1 MAIQDS
7 LLSAIF
13 GVRPVLA
20 SPGSAIVSWIAIVAA
35 LADSHQEQATMANRE
50 ELAII
55 RNARAGQAAAQ
66 LELGKLYLFGSAGLP
81 QSLPTAL
88 HWLERAARQECQQAW
103 QLIGNHIPL
112 ALAQSSAQALAPW
125 YERAYDD
132 GSVHAGLVFAQLVL
146 GNGSTGAAADA
157 PALAK
162 ALRALEDAARAGF
175 PDAQWLLARRRD
187 AAPVRMAGAAGL
199 ESLAS
204 TSAASHGR
212 LRRAAGGS
220 VAAVQ
225 SAVLDGAWETAQWDD
240 YLARALPLAR
250 AMVRTAASQ
259 EGVHRLAPGDI
270 TLLSRVARLLDE
282 GRSPD
287 GQDGA
292 ARDGCPLGPNEPLC
306 FWELAAAE
314 HDRHAQ
320 LAMGLRCARMGVD
333 GRRIAGGGAANFKK
347 AIRWLTLA
355 GEQGLAQAWYALSRI
370 YIKPEFSQ
378 RNVADAQRYL
388 ERAAEMGY
396 RDAQLECGHNA
407 WRARR
412 ENENNDVRAVYWLQK
427 AATQGSSEAAALL
440 RKIAPRL
447 LSPPYIETGQLLA
460 GHDEALR
467 AHPLLHAR
475 LELAALFKL
484 SRAETLLL
492 DVPAADHGHCLVIDI
507 RASYGRSKR
516 RLILVETAQER
527 HALDRIGR
535 LFERFDCGPAGPEG
549 NYRQRLYRLRTLSG
563 TSSKGGDEDDTAA
576 EIGLAA

>member
-1 MAIQDS
+1 
-7 LLSAIF
+7 
-13 GVRPVLA
+13 
-20 SPGSAIVSWIAIVAA
+20 
-35 LADSHQEQATMANRE
+35 MANRE

-66 LELGKLYLFGSAGLP
+66 LELGKLYLFGSTGLP

-88 HWLERAARQECQQAW
+88 HWLERAARQDCRQAW

-112 ALAQSSAQALAPW
+112 ELAQASAATLAPW

-132 GSVHAGLVFAQLVL
+132 GSVHAGLVYAQLVL
-146 GNGSTGAAADA
+146 GAGGDA
-157 PALAK
+157 PPAK

-175 PDAQWLLARRRD
+175 PEAQWLLARRRE
-187 AAPVRMAGAAGL
+187 AAPAAPRGASASLPPAGAAQGW
-199 ESLAS
+199 
-204 TSAASHGR
+204 
-212 LRRAAGGS
+212 LRRAADNGVAEAQS
-220 VAAVQ
+220 V
-225 SAVLDGAWETAQWDD
+225 VLEQAWQAGQWDD

-250 AMVRTAASQ
+250 AVVRNAASH

-270 TLLSRVARLLDE
+270 QLLSRVARLLDE
-282 GRSPD
+282 GRHA
-287 GQDGA
+287 GA
-292 ARDGCPLGPNEPLC
+292 ADEGAGPAPGADEPLC

-320 LAMGLRCARMGVD
+320 LAMGLRCARMD
-333 GRRIAGGGAANFKK
+333 LAGRRIAAGGGAANFKK

-370 YIKPEFSQ
+370 YVKPEFSQ

-427 AATQGSSEAAALL
+427 AVAQGSAEAVALL
-440 RKIAPRL
+440 ARIAPRL
-447 LSPPYIETGQLLA
+447 DAPPYLETGRLLA
-460 GHDEALR
+460 GNEDALR
-467 AHPLLHAR
+467 SHPLLHAR
-475 LELAALFKL
+475 LELAAVFGL
-484 SRAETLLL
+484 SRAEALLL

-516 RLILVETAQER
+516 RLVLVDTAQER
-527 HALDRIGR
+527 HALDRIAR
-535 LFERFDCGPAGPEG
+535 LFEGIDCGPSGPEG
-549 NYRQRLYRLRTLSG
+549 NYRQRLYRLRTLVGAAARGEEEGEG
-563 TSSKGGDEDDTAA
+563 TAD
-576 EIGLAA
+576 IGLAA

>member
-1 MAIQDS
+1 
-7 LLSAIF
+7 
-13 GVRPVLA
+13 
-20 SPGSAIVSWIAIVAA
+20 
-35 LADSHQEQATMANRE
+35 MANRE

-88 HWLERAARQECQQAW
+88 HWLERAARQQCQQAW

-112 ALAQSSAQALAPW
+112 ALAQPSAQALAPW

-146 GNGSTGAAADA
+146 GDGSAPGTVGA
-157 PALAK
+157 PADTPGFAK
-162 ALRALEDAARAGF
+162 ALRALDDAARAGF

-187 AAPVRMAGAAGL
+187 AAQLRPAGAGAAPVPAPGW
-199 ESLAS
+199 
-204 TSAASHGR
+204 
-212 LRRAAGGS
+212 LRRAAESG
-220 VAAVQ
+220 VAAAQ
-225 SAVLDGAWETAQWDD
+225 SAVLDGAWDAGHWDD

-250 AMVRTAASQ
+250 GLVRTAASQ
-259 EGVHRLAPGDI
+259 DGVHRLAPGDI
-270 TLLSRVARLLDE
+270 ALLSRVARLLDDSVFPAGE
-282 GRSPD
+282 QDEHGRGRHAVTPAP
-287 GQDGA
+287 G
-292 ARDGCPLGPNEPLC
+292 EPLC

-320 LAMGLRCARMGVD
+320 LAMGLRGARMGVD
-333 GRRIAGGGAANFKK
+333 GRRIAGAGGAANFKK

-412 ENENNDVRAVYWLQK
+412 ENESNDVRAAYWLQQ
-427 AATQGSSEAAALL
+427 AAAQGSSEALALL
-440 RKIAPRL
+440 GKIAPRL
-447 LSPPYIETGQLLA
+447 ASPPYVETGKLLA
-460 GHDEALR
+460 GHQEALQ

-475 LELAALFKL
+475 VELAALFSL
-484 SRAETLLL
+484 SRAEALLL

-516 RLILVETAQER
+516 RLVLVETAQER
-527 HALDRIGR
+527 HALDRIAG
-535 LFERFDCGPAGPEG
+535 LFEGIDCGPSGPEG
-549 NYRQRLYRLRTLSG
+549 NYRQRLYRLRTLVG
-563 TSSKGGDEDDTAA
+563 APAKGEEEGDGAA

>member
-1 MAIQDS
+1 
-7 LLSAIF
+7 
-13 GVRPVLA
+13 
-20 SPGSAIVSWIAIVAA
+20 
-35 LADSHQEQATMANRE
+35 MANRE

-66 LELGKLYLFGSAGLP
+66 LELGKLYLFGSTGLP

-88 HWLERAARQECQQAW
+88 HWLERAARQDCRQAW

-112 ALAQSSAQALAPW
+112 ALAQAGAGMLAPW

-146 GNGSTGAAADA
+146 GDGAA
-157 PALAK
+157 PAEAQVVAK

-187 AAPVRMAGAAGL
+187 AAPLRPAGAGAV
-199 ESLAS
+199 APAPV
-204 TSAASHGR
+204 SAQGW
-212 LRRAAGGS
+212 LRRAADSG
-220 VAAVQ
+220 VAEAQ
-225 SAVLDGAWETAQWDD
+225 SALLEQAWEAGRWND

-250 AMVRTAASQ
+250 DVVRTAASR
-259 EGVHRLAPGDI
+259 EGVHRLAPADI
-270 TLLSRVARLLDE
+270 ALLSRVARLIDE
-282 GRSPD
+282 D
-287 GQDGA
+287 GVT
-292 ARDGCPLGPNEPLC
+292 ARPHGLALAPNEPLC

-333 GRRIAGGGAANFKK
+333 GRRIAAGGGAANFKK

-412 ENENNDVRAVYWLQK
+412 ENESNDVRAVYWLQK
-427 AATQGSSEAAALL
+427 ACAQGSAEAAALL

-447 LSPPYIETGQLLA
+447 SAAAYVETGRLLA
-460 GHDEALR
+460 GKEALL
-467 AHPLLHAR
+467 APHPLLHAR

-484 SRAETLLL
+484 SRAEALLL

-516 RLILVETAQER
+516 RLVLVDTAQER
-527 HALDRIGR
+527 HALDRIAR
-535 LFERFDCGPAGPEG
+535 LFEGIDCGPSGPEG
-549 NYRQRLYRLRTLSG
+549 NYRQRLYRLRTLLGSTG
-563 TSSKGGDEDDTAA
+563 KGEDEGEGAA